1 MLSDAVLESIYIIA
15 KARRRKQN
23 ALEFAQS
30 IGFDPDPW
38 QRDLL
43 MSEAP
48 RLLMNCSRQSGKTT
62 TTGIVGAHGALDV
75 EGLQTVILAPGRRQG
90 NILMRKIKWAMR
102 RAEWPIKPRINN
114 EFELILE
121 NDAGI
126 LVLPGSEETSRGPSG
141 IDRLMVE
148 EASRVE
154 DELYH
159 AVRPMLATKPDAREW
174 HMSTPFG
181 TRGFFYEQWKLIQAG
196 KAPKWEYFEI
206 TAEQC
211 PRITAEFLAEEKALK
226 GEWWFLQE
234 YFCRFMD
241 AIDSAFRAA
250 DIERMIDEEMES
262 WELSLAN

>member
-1 MLSDAVLESIYIIA
+1 MLSGAVLDSIYIIA
-15 KARRRKQN
+15 KARRRTQN
-23 ALEFAQS
+23 TLEFARS
-30 IGFDPDPW
+30 IGFDPDAW

-48 RLLMNCSRQSGKTT
+48 RLMMNCSRQSGKTST
-62 TTGIVGAHGALDV
+62 VGIVGAHGALSE
-75 EGLQTVILAPGRRQG
+75 EGLQTVILAPGMRQG

-102 RAEWPIKPRINN
+102 RAGWPIKPRINN
-114 EFELILE
+114 EFEVILE
-121 NDAGI
+121 NDASI

-148 EASRVE
+148 EAARVE
-154 DELYH
+154 DDLYH

-174 HMSTPFG
+174 QLSTPWG
-181 TRGFFYEQWKLIQAG
+181 TRGFFWEQWKLIQSG
-196 KAPKWEYFEI
+196 KAPNWDYFEI

-211 PRITAEFLAEEKALK
+211 PRISAAFLAEEKALK
-226 GEWWFLQE
+226 GEWFYLQE

-250 DIERMIDEEMES
+250 DIERMLDSEMEAWS
-262 WELSLAN
+262 LTLAN